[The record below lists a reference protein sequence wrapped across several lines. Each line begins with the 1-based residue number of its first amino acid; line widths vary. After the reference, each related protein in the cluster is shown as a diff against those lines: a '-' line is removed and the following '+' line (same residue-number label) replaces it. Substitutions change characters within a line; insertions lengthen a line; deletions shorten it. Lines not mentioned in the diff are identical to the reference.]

1 MRIPGWQAQFSE
13 YRSAIYYLG
22 HLLPLS
28 TGFGVGQ
35 RPTRPCRWPEQR
47 CGQDCVN
54 TYYDPLNCGG
64 CGPEHE
70 CFFRDTC
77 CNGRC
82 ERNNTQHCGFECYP
96 CAPGEGCCRT
106 GIRYSRG
113 TSFYFDY
120 ECTQL
125 GTKANCSGCDDTCPS
140 NQTCQN
146 GSCACPPTNPT
157 QCGFNCYPSG
167 YVCCGLTGLEGACPP
182 GEVCCNLPDGTHC
195 IPEGGDCCGFSHY
208 CEPGEKCCGNGCI
221 PSGECCAPDGTGY
234 QCTAWQDCCPGT
246 PSGCMPKG
254 YKCCGDHPC
263 PPNSECCGAY
273 CKHKDD
279 PVLGPYTCC
288 HKEDHPGEGLLT
300 ECPPNRPFCAPRGH
314 CCTDSTMTVCS

>member
-35 RPTRPCRWPEQR
+35 RRHDPAVGPSRDAAGLR
-47 CGQDCVN
+47 N

-70 CFFRDTC
+70 WFFRDTC
-77 CNGRC
+77 CNGKC

-96 CAPGEGCCRT
+96 CAPARAVVARAYATAAAPAFILTMNVRNSARRQTAVVVTIHARRT
-106 GIRYSRG
+106 RHAKTVAAPVPLRIRPNVVLTVILRDS
-113 TSFYFDY
+113 
-120 ECTQL
+120 
-125 GTKANCSGCDDTCPS
+125 
-140 NQTCQN
+140 
-146 GSCACPPTNPT
+146 
-157 QCGFNCYPSG
+157 
-167 YVCCGLTGLEGACPP
+167 VCCGLTGLEGACPP

-221 PSGECCAPDGTGY
+221 PSGEC
-234 QCTAWQDCCPGT
+234 
-246 PSGCMPKG
+246 
-254 YKCCGDHPC
+254 
-263 PPNSECCGAY
+263 
-273 CKHKDD
+273 
-279 PVLGPYTCC
+279 
-288 HKEDHPGEGLLT
+288 
-300 ECPPNRPFCAPRGH
+300 
-314 CCTDSTMTVCS
+314 